1 MKKFLAILLLLPCLS
16 WAESLVYLKKQPTV
30 VNTPMQGPTAI
41 LDVEGPIDQPICIAV
56 VDGEP
61 IYAAL
66 VKDEKVI
73 EKNAAYLG
81 KGLNEVQA
89 KDKKLYEA
97 LTYPEVDQDGNET
110 GKRYPKQTFSGY
122 DALTG
127 VAK

>member
-1 MKKFLAILLLLPCLS
+1 MKKFLAILLLLPCLA

-61 IYAAL
+61 VWAAL
-66 VKDEKVI
+66 VKDEKML

-81 KGLNEVQA
+81 KGLDAVKK
-89 KDKKLYEA
+89 KDASLYEKM
-97 LTYPEVDQDGNET
+97 TSEVLDAEGKAT
-110 GKRYPKQTFSGY
+110 GERVPKQTFYGY
-122 DALTG
+122 DPLTG
-127 VAK
+127 SAK